1 MAEDLFILS
10 LSVFP
15 VVLAVGYILESI
27 VRGKDLGPFTSII
40 SILMFIGVFF
50 HEISHYLFCLIT
62 RVPTKGLYIRFR
74 YKGYIN
80 PHGEVI
86 PEYPYQITFLKA
98 MLISLGPLLIGTWVA
113 YFSLN
118 IALSSMFDPLVRI
131 IAGLI
136 VISILLAST
145 PSPDDFRMISFGF
158 SNDQKHS
165 WYQLILLSLSI
176 LLAWGVIT
184 QYNWVFPIEF
194 LYYFVTVGFYF
205 ILKFSIVGIR
215 WGFNKLRT
223 RFGNEQN
230 RKKFRQFSRRRYKS
244 LKFK

>member
-62 RVPTKGLYIRFR
+62 RVPTKGLHIRLR
-74 YKGYIN
+74 YKGHIN

-136 VISILLAST
+136 VVSILLAST
-145 PSPDDFRMISFGF
+145 PSPADFRMISFGF
-158 SNDQKHS
+158 SNDQKYS
-165 WYQLILLSLSI
+165 CFLRLIISKKTHL
-176 LLAWGVIT
+176 
-184 QYNWVFPIEF
+184 
-194 LYYFVTVGFYF
+194 
-205 ILKFSIVGIR
+205 R
-215 WGFNKLRT
+215 W
-223 RFGNEQN
+223 Q
-230 RKKFRQFSRRRYKS
+230 
-244 LKFK
+244 

>member
-15 VVLAVGYILESI
+15 VVLAVGYIFECL
-27 VRGKDLGPFTSII
+27 VRGKDLGPFTSLI

-50 HEISHYLFCLIT
+50 HEISHYLFCFIT
-62 RVPTKGLYIRFR
+62 RVPTKGLHIRLR

-118 IALSSMFDPLVRI
+118 MALSSLFDPIARI
-131 IAGLI
+131 IAALI
-136 VISILLAST
+136 VVSVLLAST
-145 PSPDDFRMISFGF
+145 PSPADFHMIKFGF
-158 SNDQKHS
+158 SNDPKHS

-176 LLAWGVIT
+176 LSAWGAVT
-184 QYNWVFPIEF
+184 LFNWVFPIEF
-194 LYYFVTVGFYF
+194 IYYFVIVGFYF
-205 ILKFSIVGIR
+205 FLKFSFIGIR
-215 WGFNKLRT
+215 WGFNKIRT
-223 RFGNEQN
+223 RFEKEQN
-230 RKKFRQFSRRRYKS
+230 RSRFKRFSRRRYKS